1 MALLFTTTLE
11 FILDYWIYLAIP
23 IISALVGWTTNILA
37 LKMTFLPLEFIG
49 IPPYLG
55 WQGIIPSKAA
65 VMAGKSV
72 DLMTQNLLTV
82 EERFAL
88 IEPER
93 VMQEM
98 RAEVHRIS
106 RRVVDEVMQ
115 SQAGL
120 IWLSLPSGVKE
131 DIYANAEKD
140 LPRIIEAMVIEVK
153 SQISELFDLKGMVTS
168 TLTENKQLLN
178 RIFLKS
184 GEEEFKFIE
193 RSGLY
198 FGFLFGLV
206 QMIVWSFV
214 QPWWLLP
221 LGGLI
226 IGYATNWLALKLIF
240 HPIEPRRIGFWVV
253 QGIFLKRQKEV
264 AAEYA
269 KIVATDILNPRN
281 IYENLLYGKQSDRFE
296 SIIHTF
302 IIKAVEQTYDRSHEL
317 IKAITSE
324 KRLAIAKNIAISGVL
339 EDLRLTLHQLYG
351 YTEEALNMEN
361 TLRDRMGSLP
371 PRKFQ
376 SFLRPVFQED
386 EFKLILV
393 GAVLGFFA
401 GLLQMYW
408 FLY

>member
-1 MALLFTTTLE
+1 LE

-23 IISALVGWTTNILA
+23 IISALVGWSTNILA
-37 LKMTFLPLEFIG
+37 IKMTFLPLEFIG

-72 DLMTQNLLTV
+72 DLMTKNLLTV
-82 EERFAL
+82 EERFAQ

-93 VMQEM
+93 VVGEMQ
-98 RAEVHRIS
+98 AEVRRIA
-106 RRVVDEVMQ
+106 RRVVEEVMQ
-115 SQAGL
+115 SQARW

-131 DIYANAEKD
+131 DVYANAEKD
-140 LPRIIEAMVIEVK
+140 LPRIIEDMVIEIK
-153 SQISELFDLKGMVTS
+153 SQISQLFDLKGMVTA
-168 TLTENKQLLN
+168 TLTENKELLN

-198 FGFLFGLV
+198 FGFIFGLV
-206 QMIVWSFV
+206 QMIVWSFF

-240 HPIEPRRIGFWVV
+240 HPTQPRKFGFWVV

-264 AAEYA
+264 SAEYA
-269 KIVATDILNPRN
+269 QIVANDILNARN
-281 IYENLLYGKQSDRFE
+281 IYDNLLYGKESDRFV
-296 SIIHTF
+296 SIIQSF
-302 IIKAVEQTYDRSHEL
+302 VIKAVEQTYDRSHEL

-339 EDLRLTLHQLYG
+339 EDLRITVHHLYG
-351 YTEEALNMEN
+351 YTEQALNMEN
-361 TLRDRMGSLP
+361 TLRDRMSRLSPG
-371 PRKFQ
+371 KFQ

-393 GAVLGFFA
+393 GAVLGLFA
-401 GLLQMYW
+401 GTLQMYL

>member
-1 MALLFTTTLE
+1 ME

-23 IISALVGWTTNILA
+23 IISALVGWSTNILA
-37 LKMTFLPLEFIG
+37 IKMTFLPLEFIG

-72 DLMTQNLLTV
+72 DLMTKNLLTV
-82 EERFAL
+82 EERFAQ

-93 VMQEM
+93 VVGEMQ
-98 RAEVHRIS
+98 AEVHRIA
-106 RRVVDEVMQ
+106 RRVVEEVMQ
-115 SQAGL
+115 SQARW
-120 IWLSLPSGVKE
+120 IWLSLPSSVKE
-131 DIYANAEKD
+131 DVYANAEKD
-140 LPRIIEAMVIEVK
+140 LPRIIEDMVIEIK
-153 SQISELFDLKGMVTS
+153 SQISQLFDLKGMVTA
-168 TLTENKQLLN
+168 TLTENKELLN

-198 FGFLFGLV
+198 FGFIFGLV
-206 QMIVWSFV
+206 QMIVWSFF

-240 HPIEPRRIGFWVV
+240 HPTQPRKFGFWVV

-264 AAEYA
+264 SAEYA
-269 KIVATDILNPRN
+269 QIVATDILNARN
-281 IYENLLYGKQSDRFE
+281 IYDNLLYGKESDRFV
-296 SIIHTF
+296 SIIQSF
-302 IIKAVEQTYDRSHEL
+302 VIKAVEQTYDRSHEL

-339 EDLRLTLHQLYG
+339 EDLRITVHHLYG
-351 YTEEALNMEN
+351 YTEQALNMEN
-361 TLRDRMGSLP
+361 TLRDRMSRLSPG
-371 PRKFQ
+371 KFQ

-393 GAVLGFFA
+393 GAVLGLFA
-401 GLLQMYW
+401 GTLQMYL